1 MRKLEDTMNWLSDMD
16 WGWWPIVSLRPPKDR
31 DIDNKVLFRIS
42 LFAGTVMGL
51 LVYIMLA
58 AKRTAPVTPKHVIAF
73 IVLGIAVFFVLY
85 KVTFAYCWNRR
96 AARLRNA
103 VKEEQAVS

>member
-1 MRKLEDTMNWLSDMD
+1 MRKLEDTMNWLTDMD

-31 DIDNKVLFRIS
+31 DIDNKVLLRIS
-42 LFAGTVMGL
+42 LVAGTGMGL
-51 LVYIMLA
+51 LVFLTMA
-58 AKRTAPVTPKHVIAF
+58 AGRTLPVTPQYFIAF

-103 VKEEQAVS
+103 EKEEQAVS